1 MYEGGQGVEREQ
13 LEKVA
18 QSGRAVSR
26 SGMEGVWTGCGDC
39 ILEGAW
45 SRKEAR
51 AVRLLWGVRDVLMDG
66 P

>member
-1 MYEGGQGVEREQ
+1 MEREQ

-51 AVRLLWGVRDVLMDG
+51 AVKSEKKTFILKNNFL
-66 P
+66 